1 MQLRRRQVG
10 KILSLLAPVDKKL
23 HPKSKLIIKLGFR
36 MQFLLFPS
44 EPAGIW
50 CKKAERR
57 YSMLFKDSVMLMFS
71 SRRDMA
77 MLTMKAKTKVRITA
91 RA

>member
-1 MQLRRRQVG
+1 M
-10 KILSLLAPVDKKL
+10 DKNL

-36 MQFLLFPS
+36 MQFLLFAP
-44 EPAGIW
+44 EAAGTW
-50 CKKAERR
+50 CKKAWKG

-77 MLTMKAKTKVRITA
+77 TLTMKAKTKVRITA

>member
-1 MQLRRRQVG
+1 M
-10 KILSLLAPVDKKL
+10 LAPVDKKL

-44 EPAGIW
+44 EPDGIW

-71 SRRDMA
+71 NRRDMA
-77 MLTMKAKTKVRITA
+77 MLTMKAKRKVRITA

>member
-1 MQLRRRQVG
+1 MY
-10 KILSLLAPVDKKL
+10 ILGCKNRKTASGIQTYHQAWIPDAV
-23 HPKSKLIIKLGFR
+23 
-36 MQFLLFPS
+36 FLLFTS
-44 EPAGIW
+44 EPAETW
-50 CKKAERR
+50 CKKAGKG

>member
-1 MQLRRRQVG
+1 M
-10 KILSLLAPVDKKL
+10 
-23 HPKSKLIIKLGFR
+23 
-36 MQFLLFPS
+36 
-44 EPAGIW
+44 
-50 CKKAERR
+50 KAWKG

-91 RA
+91 RAKLNPVIRVSKEIRSTLIRLMMNPRRIRPSHKPSRALIPVRKMFSRKT